1 MELMYSQRTVVIL
14 EDNLSY
20 LQYFFSITEV
30 TLSCLNG
37 AVCSN
42 CSLPYINLEILPL
55 VQCM

>member
-1 MELMYSQRTVVIL
+1 MNSQRTVVIL